1 MSTLGEIKVDGK
13 LLKKVNTILAER
25 GSNLEEWLRLQMKTL
40 VKHSRLYNIDDPI
53 SFGKY
58 DGETIRTIIKAD
70 PDYITWCLRTV
81 AGFTISPAALELL
94 SDMGVD
100 L

>member
-1 MSTLGEIKVDGK
+1 MIEGLSKTDQK
-13 LLKKVNTILAER
+13 LYKRVNDILTER
-25 GSNLEEWLRLQMKTL
+25 GSTFEDWLRLQMKTL
-40 VKHSRLYNIDDPI
+40 VKHSRLYGVNDPI

-58 DGETIRTIIKAD
+58 DGEKMRTIITSD
-70 PDYITWCLRTV
+70 PEYVAWCLRTV
-81 AGFTISPAALELL
+81 AGFTLSPEALQLL